1 MLGDGFV
8 PKTRSIHFIR
18 KRNGWEQDKYS
29 VIVNSS
35 SSVAASPSPDGL
47 RQSHFAVSRQ
57 THTHLY
63 IIQEEER
70 RECVEWRERGKKRA
84 HRYFIFLPRLIQ
96 GISNLK

>member
-1 MLGDGFV
+1 MVSLV
-8 PKTRSIHFIR
+8 PKTRSIHIIR

-35 SSVAASPSPDGL
+35 SSVAATPSPDGL

-63 IIQEEER
+63 IIY
-70 RECVEWRERGKKRA
+70 KKREYTYISGG
-84 HRYFIFLPRLIQ
+84 RRKQKKTSTGILFSCQ
-96 GISNLK
+96 G